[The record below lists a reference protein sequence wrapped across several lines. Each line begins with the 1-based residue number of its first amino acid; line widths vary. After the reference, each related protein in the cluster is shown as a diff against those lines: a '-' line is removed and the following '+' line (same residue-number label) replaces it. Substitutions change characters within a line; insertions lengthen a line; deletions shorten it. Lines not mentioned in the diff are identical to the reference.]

1 MATSVL
7 YVSMLVL
14 GFYYGA
20 LFLSM
25 SPRIYERLN
34 KWISSGDSGKGK
46 SIRQGR
52 VKIISDVTSIQIKK
66 VFLAH
71 WVMPGPFGNQSSA
84 IA

>member
-7 YVSMLVL
+7 YISLLVL

-20 LFLSM
+20 LFLSLA
-25 SPRIYERLN
+25 PRVNEWLN
-34 KWISSGDSGKGK
+34 KWISSGESGKGK

-52 VKIISDVTSIQIKK
+52 VKIIPVVTSIQITK

-71 WVMPGPFGNQSSA
+71 WIMPGPFGNQNST
-84 IA
+84 IV